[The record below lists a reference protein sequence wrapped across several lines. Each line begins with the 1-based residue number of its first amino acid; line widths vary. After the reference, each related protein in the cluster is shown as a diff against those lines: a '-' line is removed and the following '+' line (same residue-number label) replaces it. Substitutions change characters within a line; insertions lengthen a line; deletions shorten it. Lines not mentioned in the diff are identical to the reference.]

1 MNDFQ
6 NVKNF
11 MNQLTDW
18 VMPGNSISVWY
29 RNEEIFRYSSG
40 YADLENKIPMT
51 GEEYINIYSCSKVAT
66 VTAAL
71 QLVERGRILLT
82 DPLYEYIPAYR
93 HMTVREA
100 DGTLRPA
107 KTPITLYH
115 LFTMT
120 AGFNYNCHTP
130 AFEKAKKL
138 TDGRMETLTVANCLA
153 EEPLSFD
160 PGMHWQYSLCHD
172 VLAAVVEV
180 VSGMR
185 FCEYMQ
191 KNVFEPAGITKVCY
205 HHTPEIL
212 SHMAQQYILET
223 EEDFDPVAAQSG
235 QSVQGC
241 GTVRNTGLDNS
252 FAFGALY
259 DSGGAGITTTVNEYA
274 KLADALACGGRAA
287 TGEHILAA
295 GTVALLQ
302 KNALSPS
309 VLPDLNWGNLHGYGY
324 GLGVRTLLDPTAAS
338 YCGTGSEIGW
348 GGAAGATL
356 SADPQT
362 GLSFFYAHHML
373 NPQETYY
380 QPRLRNVVYA
390 DYQKQNGK

>member
-138 TDGRMETLTVANCLA
+138 TDGRMETLTVASCLA

-205 HHTPEIL
+205 HHTPEVL

-235 QSVQGC
+235 HSKQGT
-241 GTVRNTGLDNS
+241 GTIRNVGLENS

-287 TGEHILAA
+287 TGEQILAT

-302 KNALSPS
+302 KNALSSS
-309 VLPDLNWGNLHGYGY
+309 VLPDIDWGNLHGYGY

-338 YCGTGSEIGW
+338 YCGTGGEIGW

-373 NPQETYY
+373 NPQEAYY
-380 QPRLRNVVYA
+380 QPRIRNAVYA
-390 DYQKQNGK
+390 DYQKRTGK